1 MTKYRP
7 GRKLLGAVEV
17 VCRFGSARF
26 RAKLKGDG
34 QVMIRRLTR
43 RGLLRVCAATI
54 LLRSAVS
61 LLSATAASD
70 EDFVVVNGWILKAS
84 DVGHAAR

>member
-1 MTKYRP
+1 
-7 GRKLLGAVEV
+7 
-17 VCRFGSARF
+17 
-26 RAKLKGDG
+26 
-34 QVMIRRLTR
+34 MIRRLTR